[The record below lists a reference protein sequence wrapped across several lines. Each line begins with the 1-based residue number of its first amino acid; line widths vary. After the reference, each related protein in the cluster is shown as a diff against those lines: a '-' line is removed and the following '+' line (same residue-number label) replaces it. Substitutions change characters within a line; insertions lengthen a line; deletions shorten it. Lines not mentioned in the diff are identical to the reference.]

1 MAQNY
6 VVDYRIGGELMCK
19 WRRVLGTFPLAE
31 AQAKRDELNRM
42 GYAAIVQSARS
53 AAALGLPV
61 GWRAASVDGK
71 PAWIIST
78 NYRYADEKLTV
89 MQIEYSKFDATGYY
103 YPDGE
108 PAFGSAKI
116 RNRKTKREGWINVY
130 RTLNKVGLIYSTEQ
144 EAKEVATDTVV
155 ATIKI
160 EWEE

>member
-1 MAQNY
+1 MMEMKMTI
-6 VVDYRIGGELMCK
+6 DWDKPIE
-19 WRRVLGTFPLAE
+19 T
-31 AQAKRDELNRM
+31 
-42 GYAAIVQSARS
+42 
-53 AAALGLPV
+53 
-61 GWRAASVDGK
+61 VDGK

-116 RNRKTKREGWINVY
+116 RNRKTEREGWINIY
-130 RTLNKVGLIYSTEQ
+130 RDDRTGETIYKTKEDAEGSSTF
-144 EAKEVATDTVV
+144 KIATV
-155 ATIKI
+155 KI

>member
-1 MAQNY
+1 MMEMKMTI
-6 VVDYRIGGELMCK
+6 DWDKPIE
-19 WRRVLGTFPLAE
+19 T
-31 AQAKRDELNRM
+31 
-42 GYAAIVQSARS
+42 
-53 AAALGLPV
+53 
-61 GWRAASVDGK
+61 VDGK

-116 RNRKTKREGWINVY
+116 RNRKTKREGWIN
-130 RTLNKVGLIYSTEQ
+130 IYSNSSIFETEYQ
-144 EAKEVATDTVV
+144 AKKEALSSTI